1 MQLGAMGI
9 DLTPPQLTDTCV
21 KNGGSHFLAEIASR
35 EFLDNLVSIL
45 KAYGGAAA
53 NEEVKTKILE
63 LIQTWA
69 SATQGRSDLSYVG
82 ETYRTLQH
90 EHFHFPP
97 KVEIASS
104 MLDSSAVGITSRD
117 HGELANKAGS
127 PLSGST
133 LMFACV
139 VGRRSVSPT
148 ASIIAGIAATCLMHS
163 ALVHRYRC
171 LILV

>member
-1 MQLGAMGI
+1 MRV
-9 DLTPPQLTDTCV
+9 DLTPSQLTDTCV

-35 EFLDNLVSIL
+35 EFMDNLVSIL
-45 KAYGGAAA
+45 RAYGGAAA
-53 NEEVKTKILE
+53 NEEVRTKILE

-69 SATQGRSDLSYVG
+69 SATQGRSDLLYVG

-97 KVEIASS
+97 KIEIASS
-104 MLDSSAVGITSRD
+104 MLDSSAVGTTIPDIRGPAD
-117 HGELANKAGS
+117 KAGS

-133 LMFACV
+133 PMFACV

-148 ASIIAGIAATCLMHS
+148 ANIIAGIAVTFLTHN
-163 ALVHRYRC
+163 ALVNLYHC